1 MARLAGFGSCYA
13 VGCCPGYAS
22 PRPPDPP
29 SHVQS
34 KPGGGASLSQ
44 LLLIRSDG
52 TFDEFLDGLKS
63 HAEAFWAEMVAEEI
77 EASLDPADEGL
88 VTRAEVR
95 SWLSTAYLIAPIG
108 RPVCDPKADIRG
120 NEHEGP
126 KRVEERNRSRGRGR
140 LRQAGAM
147 N

>member
-1 MARLAGFGSCYA
+1 
-13 VGCCPGYAS
+13 
-22 PRPPDPP
+22 
-29 SHVQS
+29 
-34 KPGGGASLSQ
+34 
-44 LLLIRSDG
+44 
-52 TFDEFLDGLKS
+52 
-63 HAEAFWAEMVAEEI
+63 MVAEEI

-126 KRVEERNRSRGRGR
+126 KRVVNGRSVGRR
-140 LRQAGAM
+140 CNIREQPLRAASYA
-147 N
+147 

>member
-1 MARLAGFGSCYA
+1 
-13 VGCCPGYAS
+13 
-22 PRPPDPP
+22 
-29 SHVQS
+29 
-34 KPGGGASLSQ
+34 
-44 LLLIRSDG
+44 
-52 TFDEFLDGLKS
+52 
-63 HAEAFWAEMVAEEI
+63 MVAEEI

-126 KRVEERNRSRGRGR
+126 KRVDLGPSRPDDPLSLPERRGSARMDSVSTSMVMTRWSSSSREVEVHSAESFI
-140 LRQAGAM
+140 LSI
-147 N
+147 